1 MLKGTG
7 ISDGIGLGKAI
18 IYKSQKIKLEKNKI
32 KDVTLEKEKFYKA
45 IKEVEKEIEDLLEKI
60 SGTEKEIMQAYLLI
74 LQDPNLIQ
82 KTIEIIEKEKW
93 DAAYATEI
101 GFNEIIKEFEKV
113 DDTYISERSKDI
125 EDMKK
130 KIIAKIIGKE
140 EINLSKVP
148 SNTILVAKELSTS
161 DIAKLDFKN
170 IEGIITEVGG
180 MNSHMAIMARTHE
193 IPSSVG
199 VNKITQNIKRN
210 DVVAING
217 KTGEIFVNP
226 SKKEYKNFEEIKE
239 KIKKE
244 KNELENYKNQDSIT
258 KDGHEVKVLAN
269 IGMPDDVKIVIQNTA
284 EGVGLFRSEFL
295 YMNSENFPTENE
307 QFEAYKK
314 VVLKLKNKEV
324 IIRTLDIGGD
334 KDLKY
339 MKLPKEDNPFL
350 GYRAIRICLDDI
362 NLFKV
367 QLRAILKASAFGN
380 MAIMIPMIS
389 SLEELRKTKEIINE
403 VKEELREKKIKFD
416 ENIKIGIMIEIPAA
430 ALIANELAKECDF
443 FSIGTND
450 LIQYTVAVERGNKK
464 IANLYTHFHPAVIRL
479 IKKAIEGAHKNH
491 ILCGMCGEAAGDAT
505 FIPLLI
511 GLGLDEFSMN
521 ANKVLNVRKL
531 IRKLDFKECQKLAD
545 EVLKLATSDEVE
557 KLFVLMNR
565 LKAQGVGIIFVTHF
579 LEQVYAVCDR
589 ITVLRNGELVGEYET
604 KDLPRV
610 MLVAKMMGKDF
621 DDLADIKGDHKDKR
635 ITDAE
640 PVIEAKGLSHKGT
653 IKPFDITINKGEV
666 IGLTGL
672 LGSGRSELVRAIYG
686 ADKAD
691 TGTLK
696 VKGKEVKIN
705 TPLDAMK
712 LGMAYLPED
721 RKAEGIIADLSVRE
735 NIIIALQAKRGMFH
749 PLSKKEM
756 EDAADKYIKL
766 LQIKTASRETPIKSL
781 SGGNQ
786 QKVILGRWLLTN
798 PDYLILDEPT
808 RGIDIGTKTEIQK
821 LVLDLADQGMAVTFI
836 SSEVEEML
844 RTCSRMAV
852 LRDGQ
857 KVGELEEDEL
867 SQSGVMKAIAGGDDK

>member
-7 ISDGIGLGKAI
+7 ISDGVGLGKAI
-18 IYKSQKIKLEKNKI
+18 IFKSQKIKLEKNKI

-45 IKEVEKEIEDLLEKI
+45 IKEVEKEIEDLLKKI

-140 EINLSKVP
+140 EINLSKLP

-199 VNKITQNIKRN
+199 VNKITQNIKQN

-367 QLRAILKASAFGN
+367 QLRAILKASAYGN
-380 MAIMIPMIS
+380 VAIMIPMIS

-430 ALIANELAKECDF
+430 ALIADELAKECDF

-491 ILCGMCGEAAGDAT
+491 ILCGMCGEAAGDVT

-557 KLFVLMNR
+557 KL
-565 LKAQGVGIIFVTHF
+565 
-579 LEQVYAVCDR
+579 
-589 ITVLRNGELVGEYET
+589 LV
-604 KDLPRV
+604 
-610 MLVAKMMGKDF
+610 
-621 DDLADIKGDHKDKR
+621 
-635 ITDAE
+635 
-640 PVIEAKGLSHKGT
+640 
-653 IKPFDITINKGEV
+653 
-666 IGLTGL
+666 
-672 LGSGRSELVRAIYG
+672 
-686 ADKAD
+686 
-691 TGTLK
+691 
-696 VKGKEVKIN
+696 
-705 TPLDAMK
+705 
-712 LGMAYLPED
+712 
-721 RKAEGIIADLSVRE
+721 
-735 NIIIALQAKRGMFH
+735 
-749 PLSKKEM
+749 
-756 EDAADKYIKL
+756 KY
-766 LQIKTASRETPIKSL
+766 
-781 SGGNQ
+781 
-786 QKVILGRWLLTN
+786 
-798 PDYLILDEPT
+798 T
-808 RGIDIGTKTEIQK
+808 RG
-821 LVLDLADQGMAVTFI
+821 
-836 SSEVEEML
+836 SN
-844 RTCSRMAV
+844 
-852 LRDGQ
+852 
-857 KVGELEEDEL
+857 
-867 SQSGVMKAIAGGDDK
+867 

>member
-140 EINLSKVP
+140 EINLSKLP

-339 MKLPKEDNPFL
+339 MKLSKEDNPFL

-380 MAIMIPMIS
+380 VAIMIPMIS

-430 ALIANELAKECDF
+430 ALIADELAKECDF

-491 ILCGMCGEAAGDAT
+491 ILCGMCGEAAGDVT

-557 KLFVLMNR
+557 KL
-565 LKAQGVGIIFVTHF
+565 
-579 LEQVYAVCDR
+579 
-589 ITVLRNGELVGEYET
+589 LV
-604 KDLPRV
+604 
-610 MLVAKMMGKDF
+610 
-621 DDLADIKGDHKDKR
+621 
-635 ITDAE
+635 
-640 PVIEAKGLSHKGT
+640 
-653 IKPFDITINKGEV
+653 
-666 IGLTGL
+666 
-672 LGSGRSELVRAIYG
+672 
-686 ADKAD
+686 
-691 TGTLK
+691 
-696 VKGKEVKIN
+696 
-705 TPLDAMK
+705 
-712 LGMAYLPED
+712 
-721 RKAEGIIADLSVRE
+721 
-735 NIIIALQAKRGMFH
+735 
-749 PLSKKEM
+749 
-756 EDAADKYIKL
+756 KY
-766 LQIKTASRETPIKSL
+766 
-781 SGGNQ
+781 
-786 QKVILGRWLLTN
+786 
-798 PDYLILDEPT
+798 T
-808 RGIDIGTKTEIQK
+808 RG
-821 LVLDLADQGMAVTFI
+821 
-836 SSEVEEML
+836 SN
-844 RTCSRMAV
+844 
-852 LRDGQ
+852 
-857 KVGELEEDEL
+857 
-867 SQSGVMKAIAGGDDK
+867 

>member
-18 IYKSQKIKLEKNKI
+18 IFKSQKIKLEKNKI

-45 IKEVEKEIEDLLEKI
+45 IKEVEKEIENLLEKI

-93 DAAYATEI
+93 NAAYATEI
-101 GFNEIIKEFEKV
+101 GFNEVIKEFEKV
-113 DDTYISERSKDI
+113 DDPYISERSKDI

-140 EINLSKVP
+140 EINLSKLP

-199 VNKITQNIKRN
+199 VNQITQNIKQN

-339 MKLPKEDNPFL
+339 MKLSKEDNPFL

-380 MAIMIPMIS
+380 VAIMIPMIS

-430 ALIANELAKECDF
+430 ALIADELAKECDF

-491 ILCGMCGEAAGDAT
+491 ILCGMCGEAAGDVT

-557 KLFVLMNR
+557 KL
-565 LKAQGVGIIFVTHF
+565 
-579 LEQVYAVCDR
+579 
-589 ITVLRNGELVGEYET
+589 LV
-604 KDLPRV
+604 
-610 MLVAKMMGKDF
+610 
-621 DDLADIKGDHKDKR
+621 
-635 ITDAE
+635 
-640 PVIEAKGLSHKGT
+640 
-653 IKPFDITINKGEV
+653 
-666 IGLTGL
+666 
-672 LGSGRSELVRAIYG
+672 
-686 ADKAD
+686 
-691 TGTLK
+691 
-696 VKGKEVKIN
+696 
-705 TPLDAMK
+705 
-712 LGMAYLPED
+712 
-721 RKAEGIIADLSVRE
+721 
-735 NIIIALQAKRGMFH
+735 
-749 PLSKKEM
+749 
-756 EDAADKYIKL
+756 KY
-766 LQIKTASRETPIKSL
+766 
-781 SGGNQ
+781 
-786 QKVILGRWLLTN
+786 
-798 PDYLILDEPT
+798 T
-808 RGIDIGTKTEIQK
+808 RG
-821 LVLDLADQGMAVTFI
+821 
-836 SSEVEEML
+836 SN
-844 RTCSRMAV
+844 
-852 LRDGQ
+852 
-857 KVGELEEDEL
+857 
-867 SQSGVMKAIAGGDDK
+867 

>member
-7 ISDGIGLGKAI
+7 ISDGVGLGKAI
-18 IYKSQKIKLEKNKI
+18 IFKSQKIKLEKNKI

-140 EINLSKVP
+140 EINLSKLP

-199 VNKITQNIKRN
+199 VNKITQNIKQN

-244 KNELENYKNQDSIT
+244 KNELENYKNQDSMT

-339 MKLPKEDNPFL
+339 MKLSKEDNPFL

-380 MAIMIPMIS
+380 VAIMIPMIS

-430 ALIANELAKECDF
+430 ALIADELAKECDF

-491 ILCGMCGEAAGDAT
+491 ILCGMCGEAAGDVT

-557 KLFVLMNR
+557 KL
-565 LKAQGVGIIFVTHF
+565 
-579 LEQVYAVCDR
+579 
-589 ITVLRNGELVGEYET
+589 LV
-604 KDLPRV
+604 
-610 MLVAKMMGKDF
+610 
-621 DDLADIKGDHKDKR
+621 
-635 ITDAE
+635 
-640 PVIEAKGLSHKGT
+640 
-653 IKPFDITINKGEV
+653 
-666 IGLTGL
+666 
-672 LGSGRSELVRAIYG
+672 
-686 ADKAD
+686 
-691 TGTLK
+691 
-696 VKGKEVKIN
+696 
-705 TPLDAMK
+705 
-712 LGMAYLPED
+712 
-721 RKAEGIIADLSVRE
+721 
-735 NIIIALQAKRGMFH
+735 
-749 PLSKKEM
+749 
-756 EDAADKYIKL
+756 KY
-766 LQIKTASRETPIKSL
+766 
-781 SGGNQ
+781 
-786 QKVILGRWLLTN
+786 
-798 PDYLILDEPT
+798 T
-808 RGIDIGTKTEIQK
+808 RG
-821 LVLDLADQGMAVTFI
+821 
-836 SSEVEEML
+836 SN
-844 RTCSRMAV
+844 
-852 LRDGQ
+852 
-857 KVGELEEDEL
+857 
-867 SQSGVMKAIAGGDDK
+867 

>member
-74 LQDPNLIQ
+74 LQDPNLTQ

-140 EINLSKVP
+140 EINLSKLP

-430 ALIANELAKECDF
+430 ALIADELAKECDF

-491 ILCGMCGEAAGDAT
+491 ILCGMCGEAAGDVT

-557 KLFVLMNR
+557 KL
-565 LKAQGVGIIFVTHF
+565 
-579 LEQVYAVCDR
+579 
-589 ITVLRNGELVGEYET
+589 LV
-604 KDLPRV
+604 
-610 MLVAKMMGKDF
+610 
-621 DDLADIKGDHKDKR
+621 
-635 ITDAE
+635 
-640 PVIEAKGLSHKGT
+640 
-653 IKPFDITINKGEV
+653 
-666 IGLTGL
+666 
-672 LGSGRSELVRAIYG
+672 
-686 ADKAD
+686 
-691 TGTLK
+691 
-696 VKGKEVKIN
+696 
-705 TPLDAMK
+705 
-712 LGMAYLPED
+712 
-721 RKAEGIIADLSVRE
+721 
-735 NIIIALQAKRGMFH
+735 
-749 PLSKKEM
+749 
-756 EDAADKYIKL
+756 KY
-766 LQIKTASRETPIKSL
+766 
-781 SGGNQ
+781 
-786 QKVILGRWLLTN
+786 
-798 PDYLILDEPT
+798 T
-808 RGIDIGTKTEIQK
+808 RG
-821 LVLDLADQGMAVTFI
+821 
-836 SSEVEEML
+836 SN
-844 RTCSRMAV
+844 
-852 LRDGQ
+852 
-857 KVGELEEDEL
+857 
-867 SQSGVMKAIAGGDDK
+867 

>member
-18 IYKSQKIKLEKNKI
+18 IFKSQKIKLEKNKI

-45 IKEVEKEIEDLLEKI
+45 IKEVEKEIENLLEKI

-140 EINLSKVP
+140 EINLSKLP

-199 VNKITQNIKRN
+199 VNKITQNIKQN

-403 VKEELREKKIKFD
+403 VKEELRKKKIKFD

-430 ALIANELAKECDF
+430 ALIADELAKECDF

-491 ILCGMCGEAAGDAT
+491 ILCGMCGEAAGDVT

-557 KLFVLMNR
+557 KL
-565 LKAQGVGIIFVTHF
+565 
-579 LEQVYAVCDR
+579 
-589 ITVLRNGELVGEYET
+589 LV
-604 KDLPRV
+604 
-610 MLVAKMMGKDF
+610 
-621 DDLADIKGDHKDKR
+621 
-635 ITDAE
+635 
-640 PVIEAKGLSHKGT
+640 
-653 IKPFDITINKGEV
+653 
-666 IGLTGL
+666 
-672 LGSGRSELVRAIYG
+672 
-686 ADKAD
+686 
-691 TGTLK
+691 
-696 VKGKEVKIN
+696 
-705 TPLDAMK
+705 
-712 LGMAYLPED
+712 
-721 RKAEGIIADLSVRE
+721 
-735 NIIIALQAKRGMFH
+735 
-749 PLSKKEM
+749 
-756 EDAADKYIKL
+756 KY
-766 LQIKTASRETPIKSL
+766 
-781 SGGNQ
+781 
-786 QKVILGRWLLTN
+786 
-798 PDYLILDEPT
+798 T
-808 RGIDIGTKTEIQK
+808 RG
-821 LVLDLADQGMAVTFI
+821 
-836 SSEVEEML
+836 SN
-844 RTCSRMAV
+844 
-852 LRDGQ
+852 
-857 KVGELEEDEL
+857 
-867 SQSGVMKAIAGGDDK
+867 

>member
-18 IYKSQKIKLEKNKI
+18 IFKSQKIKLETNKI

-45 IKEVEKEIEDLLEKI
+45 IKEVEKEIEDLLKKI

-140 EINLSKVP
+140 EINLSKLP

-199 VNKITQNIKRN
+199 VNKITQNIKQN

-239 KIKKE
+239 KIRKE

-269 IGMPDDVKIVIQNTA
+269 IGMPDDAKIVIQNTA

-403 VKEELREKKIKFD
+403 VKEELRKKKIKFD

-430 ALIANELAKECDF
+430 ALIADELAKECDF

-491 ILCGMCGEAAGDAT
+491 ILCGMCGEAAGDVT

-531 IRKLDFKECQKLAD
+531 IRNLDFKECQKLAD
-545 EVLKLATSDEVE
+545 EVSKLATSDEVE
-557 KLFVLMNR
+557 KL
-565 LKAQGVGIIFVTHF
+565 
-579 LEQVYAVCDR
+579 
-589 ITVLRNGELVGEYET
+589 LV
-604 KDLPRV
+604 
-610 MLVAKMMGKDF
+610 
-621 DDLADIKGDHKDKR
+621 
-635 ITDAE
+635 
-640 PVIEAKGLSHKGT
+640 
-653 IKPFDITINKGEV
+653 
-666 IGLTGL
+666 
-672 LGSGRSELVRAIYG
+672 
-686 ADKAD
+686 
-691 TGTLK
+691 
-696 VKGKEVKIN
+696 
-705 TPLDAMK
+705 
-712 LGMAYLPED
+712 
-721 RKAEGIIADLSVRE
+721 
-735 NIIIALQAKRGMFH
+735 
-749 PLSKKEM
+749 
-756 EDAADKYIKL
+756 KY
-766 LQIKTASRETPIKSL
+766 
-781 SGGNQ
+781 
-786 QKVILGRWLLTN
+786 
-798 PDYLILDEPT
+798 T
-808 RGIDIGTKTEIQK
+808 RG
-821 LVLDLADQGMAVTFI
+821 
-836 SSEVEEML
+836 SN
-844 RTCSRMAV
+844 
-852 LRDGQ
+852 
-857 KVGELEEDEL
+857 
-867 SQSGVMKAIAGGDDK
+867 

>member
-18 IYKSQKIKLEKNKI
+18 IFKSQKIKLEKNKI

-45 IKEVEKEIEDLLEKI
+45 IKEVEKEIENLLEKI

-140 EINLSKVP
+140 EINLSKLP

-199 VNKITQNIKRN
+199 VNKITQNIKQN

-403 VKEELREKKIKFD
+403 VKEELREKKIKFE

-430 ALIANELAKECDF
+430 ALIADELAKECDF

-491 ILCGMCGEAAGDAT
+491 ILCGMCGEAAGDVT

-545 EVLKLATSDEVE
+545 EVLKLATSEEVE
-557 KLFVLMNR
+557 KL
-565 LKAQGVGIIFVTHF
+565 
-579 LEQVYAVCDR
+579 
-589 ITVLRNGELVGEYET
+589 LV
-604 KDLPRV
+604 
-610 MLVAKMMGKDF
+610 
-621 DDLADIKGDHKDKR
+621 
-635 ITDAE
+635 
-640 PVIEAKGLSHKGT
+640 
-653 IKPFDITINKGEV
+653 
-666 IGLTGL
+666 
-672 LGSGRSELVRAIYG
+672 
-686 ADKAD
+686 
-691 TGTLK
+691 
-696 VKGKEVKIN
+696 
-705 TPLDAMK
+705 
-712 LGMAYLPED
+712 
-721 RKAEGIIADLSVRE
+721 
-735 NIIIALQAKRGMFH
+735 
-749 PLSKKEM
+749 
-756 EDAADKYIKL
+756 KY
-766 LQIKTASRETPIKSL
+766 
-781 SGGNQ
+781 
-786 QKVILGRWLLTN
+786 
-798 PDYLILDEPT
+798 T
-808 RGIDIGTKTEIQK
+808 RG
-821 LVLDLADQGMAVTFI
+821 
-836 SSEVEEML
+836 SN
-844 RTCSRMAV
+844 
-852 LRDGQ
+852 
-857 KVGELEEDEL
+857 
-867 SQSGVMKAIAGGDDK
+867 

>member
-18 IYKSQKIKLEKNKI
+18 IFKSQKIKLEKNKI
-32 KDVTLEKEKFYKA
+32 KDVTLEKEKLYKA

-93 DAAYATEI
+93 NAAYATEI

-140 EINLSKVP
+140 EINLSKLP

-199 VNKITQNIKRN
+199 VNKITQNIKQN

-367 QLRAILKASAFGN
+367 QLRAILKASAYGN
-380 MAIMIPMIS
+380 VAIMIPMIS

-430 ALIANELAKECDF
+430 ALIADELAKECDF

-491 ILCGMCGEAAGDAT
+491 ILCGMCGEAAGDVT

-557 KLFVLMNR
+557 KL
-565 LKAQGVGIIFVTHF
+565 
-579 LEQVYAVCDR
+579 
-589 ITVLRNGELVGEYET
+589 LV
-604 KDLPRV
+604 
-610 MLVAKMMGKDF
+610 
-621 DDLADIKGDHKDKR
+621 
-635 ITDAE
+635 
-640 PVIEAKGLSHKGT
+640 
-653 IKPFDITINKGEV
+653 
-666 IGLTGL
+666 
-672 LGSGRSELVRAIYG
+672 
-686 ADKAD
+686 
-691 TGTLK
+691 
-696 VKGKEVKIN
+696 
-705 TPLDAMK
+705 
-712 LGMAYLPED
+712 
-721 RKAEGIIADLSVRE
+721 
-735 NIIIALQAKRGMFH
+735 
-749 PLSKKEM
+749 
-756 EDAADKYIKL
+756 KY
-766 LQIKTASRETPIKSL
+766 
-781 SGGNQ
+781 
-786 QKVILGRWLLTN
+786 
-798 PDYLILDEPT
+798 T
-808 RGIDIGTKTEIQK
+808 RG
-821 LVLDLADQGMAVTFI
+821 
-836 SSEVEEML
+836 SN
-844 RTCSRMAV
+844 
-852 LRDGQ
+852 
-857 KVGELEEDEL
+857 
-867 SQSGVMKAIAGGDDK
+867 

>member
-18 IYKSQKIKLEKNKI
+18 IFKSQKIKLEKNKI

-93 DAAYATEI
+93 NAAYATEI

-140 EINLSKVP
+140 EINLSKLP

-199 VNKITQNIKRN
+199 ANKITQNIKQN

-430 ALIANELAKECDF
+430 ALIADELAKECDF

-491 ILCGMCGEAAGDAT
+491 ILCGMCGEAAGDVT

-557 KLFVLMNR
+557 KL
-565 LKAQGVGIIFVTHF
+565 
-579 LEQVYAVCDR
+579 
-589 ITVLRNGELVGEYET
+589 LV
-604 KDLPRV
+604 
-610 MLVAKMMGKDF
+610 
-621 DDLADIKGDHKDKR
+621 
-635 ITDAE
+635 
-640 PVIEAKGLSHKGT
+640 
-653 IKPFDITINKGEV
+653 
-666 IGLTGL
+666 
-672 LGSGRSELVRAIYG
+672 
-686 ADKAD
+686 
-691 TGTLK
+691 
-696 VKGKEVKIN
+696 
-705 TPLDAMK
+705 
-712 LGMAYLPED
+712 
-721 RKAEGIIADLSVRE
+721 
-735 NIIIALQAKRGMFH
+735 
-749 PLSKKEM
+749 
-756 EDAADKYIKL
+756 KY
-766 LQIKTASRETPIKSL
+766 
-781 SGGNQ
+781 
-786 QKVILGRWLLTN
+786 
-798 PDYLILDEPT
+798 T
-808 RGIDIGTKTEIQK
+808 RG
-821 LVLDLADQGMAVTFI
+821 
-836 SSEVEEML
+836 SN
-844 RTCSRMAV
+844 
-852 LRDGQ
+852 
-857 KVGELEEDEL
+857 
-867 SQSGVMKAIAGGDDK
+867 

>member
-18 IYKSQKIKLEKNKI
+18 IFKSQKIKLEKNKI

-45 IKEVEKEIEDLLEKI
+45 IKEVEKEIENLLEKI

-93 DAAYATEI
+93 NAAYATEI
-101 GFNEIIKEFEKV
+101 GFNEVIKEFEKV
-113 DDTYISERSKDI
+113 DDPYISERSKDI

-130 KIIAKIIGKE
+130 KIISKIIGKE
-140 EINLSKVP
+140 EINLSKLP

-199 VNKITQNIKRN
+199 VNKITQNIKQN

-244 KNELENYKNQDSIT
+244 KDELENYKNQDSIT

-430 ALIANELAKECDF
+430 ALIADELAKECDF

-491 ILCGMCGEAAGDAT
+491 ILCGMCGEAAGDVT

-557 KLFVLMNR
+557 KL
-565 LKAQGVGIIFVTHF
+565 
-579 LEQVYAVCDR
+579 
-589 ITVLRNGELVGEYET
+589 LV
-604 KDLPRV
+604 
-610 MLVAKMMGKDF
+610 
-621 DDLADIKGDHKDKR
+621 
-635 ITDAE
+635 
-640 PVIEAKGLSHKGT
+640 
-653 IKPFDITINKGEV
+653 
-666 IGLTGL
+666 
-672 LGSGRSELVRAIYG
+672 
-686 ADKAD
+686 
-691 TGTLK
+691 
-696 VKGKEVKIN
+696 
-705 TPLDAMK
+705 
-712 LGMAYLPED
+712 
-721 RKAEGIIADLSVRE
+721 
-735 NIIIALQAKRGMFH
+735 
-749 PLSKKEM
+749 
-756 EDAADKYIKL
+756 KY
-766 LQIKTASRETPIKSL
+766 
-781 SGGNQ
+781 
-786 QKVILGRWLLTN
+786 
-798 PDYLILDEPT
+798 T
-808 RGIDIGTKTEIQK
+808 RG
-821 LVLDLADQGMAVTFI
+821 
-836 SSEVEEML
+836 SN
-844 RTCSRMAV
+844 
-852 LRDGQ
+852 
-857 KVGELEEDEL
+857 
-867 SQSGVMKAIAGGDDK
+867 